1 MPPKRT
7 VPDDPPDMPISL
19 RLKYGVHTIFLL
31 ADPLAPFSEL
41 TAELFSV
48 LRDRHAAGLRASH
61 DDPPEPLPQED
72 ADAHVSYGVLK
83 DPHDESKGWKD
94 LKIEGSE
101 TPVSKGLKNNMMV
114 AFVIRNADEA
124 DEAPQFVVQWPKLEE
139 EDEGEGEG
147 EEEMD
152 EAGMDEDEDEDDE
165 L

>member
-1 MPPKRT
+1 MPPKRN

-31 ADPLAPFSEL
+31 VDPLAPFSDL
-41 TAELFSV
+41 TTELFSV
-48 LRDRHAAGLRASH
+48 LRDRHSSGLRAAH
-61 DDPPEPLPQED
+61 DEPPQPLPRED
-72 ADAHVSYGVLK
+72 TDAHVSYGVLK

-114 AFVIRNADEA
+114 AFVIRDTDEA

-139 EDEGEGEG
+139 DEDEGEGA
-147 EEEMD
+147 EEMD
-152 EAGMDEDEDEDDE
+152 EDDMVEDDDEDDE